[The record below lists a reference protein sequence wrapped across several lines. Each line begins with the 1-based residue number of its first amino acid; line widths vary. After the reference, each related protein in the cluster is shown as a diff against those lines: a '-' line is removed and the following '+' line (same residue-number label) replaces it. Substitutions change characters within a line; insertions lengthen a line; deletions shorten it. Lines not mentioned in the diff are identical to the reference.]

1 MKEITKLVLPVAG
14 LGKRLQPLTIKTP
27 KALVRANG
35 KPLLDYVLEETRG
48 TTIKEAIL
56 IINPKQ
62 RRDFEV
68 YIQKAKRKFPNLKF
82 KVKNQKLPLGTGHV
96 LLIAGEFVM
105 KESFA
110 VRFADDILV
119 SKKPVLPALI
129 NSYYKTQSSVLTLR
143 KVPKKLVSR
152 FGVVAA
158 KKVFGVDGVL
168 KISKIIEKPKLE
180 EAPSDLVLL
189 GAYILS
195 PEIMRQEKILED
207 RYKGELKSDCFK
219 LTDAFDLALKKKEK
233 IFGWEF
239 KGKYLDC
246 GTLEAFSQAEKYLRN
261 KTNKLF

>member
-1 MKEITKLVLPVAG
+1 MKTITKLVLPVAG
-14 LGKRLQPLTIKTP
+14 LGKRLQPLTLKTP
-27 KALVRANG
+27 KALVKANG

-48 TTIKEAIL
+48 TTIKEVIL

-62 RRDFEV
+62 RRDFEI
-68 YIQKAKRKFPNLKF
+68 YIKKAKKKFPNLKY
-82 KVKNQKLPLGTGHV
+82 KIKNQKLPLGTGHV
-96 LLIAGEFVM
+96 LLIAGDFVM
-105 KESFA
+105 EEPFA

-119 SKKPVLPALI
+119 SKIPVLPALI
-129 NSYYKTQSSVLTLR
+129 DSYRETKSSVLTLR
-143 KVPKKLVSR
+143 RVPKRLVSR

-158 KKVFGVDGVL
+158 KKVVGVDGVL
-168 KISKIIEKPKLE
+168 RISKIIEKPKLE

-189 GAYILS
+189 GAYILN

-207 RYKGELKSDCFK
+207 RYRGELKNDCFK

-246 GTLEAFSQAEKYLRN
+246 GTLEAFREAEEYLRHE
-261 KTNKLF
+261 T